1 MADNNPFFIST
12 EGTGITFGQIDD
24 LVDFPHSGI
33 IKALNQMSRGNFAVK
48 GANNFNI
55 TQSSSD
61 PIISVA
67 TGTYFRDGKQFT
79 TSQAYTFN
87 AAAFTATSDNSYYLI
102 VVDSSNVVRLRVPT
116 ATNRVAQFTLGDTI
130 IALLEYS
137 SSSSNGA
144 RRVQFFTTDKVSND
158 LSVGYDSSGYT
169 EAMTIEGDATRT
181 LFKNKIANAD
191 VRFVL
196 ADNTADERF
205 EIYSDDDSDGDEGD
219 TALFTVNGLGAT
231 SISGTANLGTVVNA
245 GTDTDKFLVL
255 DSGGN
260 VDFRTG
266 TEVRSDIGAGTLSAE
281 TDTLQ
286 SVTNRS
292 PITTTDITCGSIISN
307 VNQNI
312 SYEEVNASSPIITGT
327 KSVSYIHDI
336 STTGNTVQLPVPAS
350 GNILHIVNFY
360 TNTVTIVGNPLIN
373 KADTTH
379 PKITAPNIITLEPFE
394 HVTLQGVN
402 DGTPNLQLG
411 HMIISDGDKDRSSAY
426 ATAAQGA
433 KADSAQQPPSE
444 GAFVNGDK
452 TKVDS
457 ALQTNKLVRYGL
469 NVPSGSGAPN
479 KALSSGSRYNFTS
492 GDFTAY
498 SADATV
504 VTFSGEDITLK
515 GAGIFEVNLYGYFIA
530 NTASGQ
536 LILDLS
542 IGDGNQFNRYAYLR
556 NIITLNDVVR
566 MSHQSVATIITTGDT
581 IIKLS
586 GLITWGGSSPE
597 LLGTGSADP
606 YTNNVPNNTAFTIR
620 KVA

>member
-1 MADNNPFFIST
+1 MPDNNPFFIST

-33 IKALNQMSRGNFAVK
+33 IKALNQMSRGNFAIK

-144 RRVQFFTTDKVSND
+144 RRVQFFTTDKAENSLSIGYSN
-158 LSVGYDSSGYT
+158 SGTYT
-169 EAMTIEGDATRT
+169 ESGKITGDADSLDIVSTPT
-181 LFKNKIANAD
+181 NSDINITPNGNGKIVLDGLNWPIADGSANQFLKTNGSNQLSFGTVD
-191 VRFVL
+191 L
-196 ADNTADERF
+196 TALIAHTD
-205 EIYSDDDSDGDEGD
+205 IPDSDTG
-219 TALFTVNGLGAT
+219 FV
-231 SISGTANLGTVVNA
+231 
-245 GTDTDKFLVL
+245 K
-255 DSGGN
+255 
-260 VDFRTG
+260 RTG
-266 TEVRSDIGAGTLSAE
+266 SETYDIDTNTYLTAE

-292 PITTTDITCGSIISN
+292 PVTTTDITCGSIISN

-312 SYEEVNASSPIITGT
+312 SYEVVNASSPIITGT
-327 KSVSYIHDI
+327 KSVAYIHDI
-336 STTGNTVQLPVPAS
+336 SATGNTVVLPAPAS
-350 GNILHIVNFY
+350 GNILHIVNFF
-360 TNTVTIVGNPLIN
+360 TNTVTITGNPLIN
-373 KADTTH
+373 QANTTH

-394 HVTLQGVN
+394 HITLQGVN
-402 DGTPNLQLG
+402 DGTAPLTLG

-469 NVPSGSGAPN
+469 NVPTGSGGPN
-479 KALSSGSRYNFTS
+479 KSLSSGSRYNFTS

-498 SADATV
+498 SADANV

-566 MSHQSVATIITTGDT
+566 MSLISTATIITTGDT

-586 GLITWGGSSPE
+586 ALITWGGSSPE
-597 LLGTGSADP
+597 LLATGGSDP
-606 YTNNVPNNTAFTIR
+606 YSNNVPNNTTFTIR

>member
-1 MADNNPFFIST
+1 MVDTNPFFIST

-33 IKALNQMSRGNFAVK
+33 IKGLNQMSRGNFAVK

-137 SSSSNGA
+137 STSSNGA
-144 RRVQFFTTDKVSND
+144 RRVQFFTTDKVSNT

-169 EAMTIEGDATRT
+169 ESGKITGDADSLDIVSTPTNSDINITPNGNGKIVLDGLNWPIADGSANQFLKTNGSNQLSFGTVDLTTR
-181 LFKNKIANAD
+181 IAHTD
-191 VRFVL
+191 
-196 ADNTADERF
+196 
-205 EIYSDDDSDGDEGD
+205 IPDSDTG
-219 TALFTVNGLGAT
+219 FV
-231 SISGTANLGTVVNA
+231 
-245 GTDTDKFLVL
+245 K
-255 DSGGN
+255 
-260 VDFRTG
+260 RTG
-266 TEVRSDIGAGTLSAE
+266 SSPATYDIDTNTYLTAE

-292 PITTTDITCGSIISN
+292 PVTTTDITCGSIISN

-312 SYEEVNASSPIITGT
+312 SYEVVNVSSPVITGT
-327 KSVSYIHDI
+327 KSVAYIHDI
-336 STTGNTVQLPVPAS
+336 SATGNTVQLPVPAS
-350 GNILHIVNFY
+350 GNILHIVNFF
-360 TNTVTIVGNPLIN
+360 TNTVNILGNPLIN
-373 KADTTH
+373 QANTTH
-379 PKITAPNIITLEPFE
+379 PKITAPNVITLEPFE

-402 DGTPNLQLG
+402 DATAPLTLG

-426 ATAAQGA
+426 ATAAQGT
-433 KADSAQQPPSE
+433 KA
-444 GAFVNGDK
+444 
-452 TKVDS
+452 DS

-469 NVPSGSGAPN
+469 TSN
-479 KALSSGSRYNFTS
+479 KGLSSGARYTFTKNL
-492 GDFTAY
+492 FTGYAED
-498 SADATV
+498 SNV
-504 VTFSGEDITLK
+504 VTWTGSSEDITLK
-515 GAGIFEVNLYGYFIA
+515 GAGIFEVNLYGYFVADTA
-530 NTASGQ
+530 NSQ
-536 LILDLS
+536 LEFDLS
-542 IGDGNQFNRYAYLR
+542 IGDGNQFNKYAYNR
-556 NIITLNDVVR
+556 TIINLNAVVR
-566 MSHQSVATIITTGDT
+566 MSQFTTATIKTTGDT
-581 IIKLS
+581 VIKLS
-586 GLITWGGSSPE
+586 GYMVWTGANREFLATGSSDPQ
-597 LLGTGSADP
+597 SA
-606 YTNNVPNNTAFTIR
+606 NNPQYTAFTIR